1 MKRLAIVKKQSQ
13 KTLPPDAS
21 VPRRPDRDRRV
32 RQNERIARVL
42 GVLNLIQSRGR
53 WNLKAI
59 ATELGC
65 SNRTIQ
71 RDLEVLEF
79 AGVPWYIDTDKYYRV
94 RPDFQFPTLMLT
106 HDETIG
112 QVIATALTNASGLD
126 IGPGASPTTRKLA
139 ATSNDEIQQIIADAA
154 RMIEVFDLKLVDHSQ
169 HQGTIRTLQ
178 SALLEGKKV
187 TGRYDSPYEP
197 KPSRLTIHPYRLCLI
212 KQAWYVIGH
221 IEGESEPKTFRV
233 ARFKTV
239 RMLEQPALVPDQ
251 YDLREH
257 FGNAWSVYRGENSYH
272 IQLRFEPQA
281 AKVVT
286 ETIWHHTQ
294 EVKQHRDG
302 HVTLSFTVDGL
313 DEILHWILSWT
324 GSVQIVQP
332 LELQVLLRQT
342 LESGLA
348 MNSAD

>member
-1 MKRLAIVKKQSQ
+1 M
-13 KTLPPDAS
+13 
-21 VPRRPDRDRRV
+21 
-32 RQNERIARVL
+32 
-42 GVLNLIQSRGR
+42 
-53 WNLKAI
+53 KAI

-65 SNRTIQ
+65 SIRTIQ

-79 AGVPWYIDTDKYYRV
+79 AGVPWFVDATDKCFRV

-126 IGPGASPTTRKLA
+126 ISLGASPTTRKLA
-139 ATSNDEIQQIIADAA
+139 ATSNDEVQQIIADAA
-154 RMIEVFDLKLVDHSQ
+154 RMIEIFDLKLADHSQ
-169 HQGTIRTLQ
+169 HHGVIKTLQ

-197 KPSRLTIHPYRLCLI
+197 KPLRLTIHPYRLCLI

-221 IEGESEPKTFRV
+221 IEGETKAKTFRV

-239 RMLEQPALVPDQ
+239 RMLEHAALVPGQ
-251 YDLREH
+251 FDLREH
-257 FGNAWSVYRGENSYH
+257 FGNAWSVYRGDTSYD

-281 AKVVT
+281 ARVVT
-286 ETIWHHTQ
+286 ETVWHHTQ

-302 HVTLSFTVDGL
+302 SATLSFTVDGL
-313 DEILHWILSWT
+313 NEISHWILSWT